1 MVQESTKIV
10 QEAQDKFNKSYLSA
24 LKEEVSRLESQTPKV
39 EEVAIP
45 VKDPILESFKKHEV
59 EVDLKHFS
67 GNQRWATIVKETI
80 KKKPSTLEVLQRL
93 KEQQENTEQ
102 QKDIENT
109 IDKLMGVSNPLDN
122 LAEDSKKSNGE
133 S

>member
-45 VKDPILESFKKHEV
+45 VK
-59 EVDLKHFS
+59 
-67 GNQRWATIVKETI
+67 R
-80 KKKPSTLEVLQRL
+80 
-93 KEQQENTEQ
+93 
-102 QKDIENT
+102 
-109 IDKLMGVSNPLDN
+109 SN
-122 LAEDSKKSNGE
+122 S
-133 S
+133 